1 MKDVR
6 VASRYAAALFG
17 IAQRDEVIDAVSR
30 DIALI
35 ERFLAEVPNLRV
47 VLLQPLLSQPKKLKV
62 VTDAFDDRITATT
75 LNFLKLLIRK
85 RREGLIDE
93 CIREYRARVAEH
105 YNTVDAV
112 AHSAVPLTQAQKEL
126 LTQNLQK
133 TLGKTVHLTA
143 EVDSTMLGGLVVR
156 IGDMI
161 IDGGIHGRLRRLQEH
176 LMGAGS

>member
-17 IAQRDEVIDAVSR
+17 IAKRDEVIDAVSQ
-30 DIALI
+30 DVALI
-35 ERFLAEVPNLRV
+35 ERFLADMPNLRV
-47 VLLQPLLSQPKKLKV
+47 VLLQPLLSQPKKLKIV
-62 VTDAFDDRITATT
+62 ADAFDDRITAIS

-93 CIREYRARVAEH
+93 CIREYRALVAAH
-105 YNTVDAV
+105 NNIVDAS
-112 AHSAVPLTQAQKEL
+112 AHSAVPLTPAQIDL
-126 LTQNLQK
+126 LTQNLEK
-133 TLGKTVHLTA
+133 RLGKTVHLTA

-161 IDGGIHGRLRRLQEH
+161 IDGGIHGRLRRLEEH
-176 LMGAGS
+176 LLGAGS